1 MIVLK
6 YIGKRLL
13 ISVFV
18 IFGLSIVIFVI
29 SRVVPG
35 DPARLALGARATPEA
50 VAALTEQMHLND
62 SFPQQYFYWLKSA
75 LHGDLGQSLITQ
87 NAVKADILTYLPRTL
102 ELVVIAGLMLVIG
115 SILLGTLA
123 AAFQDSFLDNL
134 IRVLSYVGV
143 AVPSF
148 VLAVLFV
155 LYFGYINPII
165 PVIGRLGSEYV
176 TPAAV
181 TGFMSID
188 CLLAGDLPAFWNVL
202 GHAFLPALAL
212 AAGPMFQEARIIR
225 SAMTDNKGR
234 DYLLLMKSYGLPR
247 WKIIGKYLLKPS
259 VIPAVSTLGMDLAT
273 LMGNA
278 FMIETI
284 FNWPGLSKYGMTAML
299 NKDLNA
305 IAGVI
310 IVYGIVFVLVNLVV
324 DVISAY
330 LDPRIRLKAV

>member
-1 MIVLK
+1 MLK

-123 AAFQDSFLDNL
+123 AAFQDTFLDNL

-165 PVIGRLGSEYV
+165 PVIGRLGSEYATPV
-176 TPAAV
+176 TV

-225 SAMTDNKGR
+225 SAMTDNKGK

-259 VIPAVSTLGMDLAT
+259 VIPAVSTLGMDVAT

-310 IVYGIVFVLVNLVV
+310 IVYGTVFVLINLVV